1 MNLQCEPYKANARG
15 WTRCN
20 LMNVSSWTKK
30 YRLKLIL
37 KSAHGK
43 KSNATLLA
51 GIYLCLKNIVSY
63 ISQSPPLGKFIQCKY
78 TSWVLPLNHCYV
90 GMPKIGAFC
99 VEPRSSQDV
108 STDVTKGLHPAPS
121 PIHNSKQTW
130 AQLLFQEIFT
140 WLVFLQH
147 RVSHSTVQI
156 DIFCYWDSHDLNL
169 QRKLLLIGVAKAQQG
184 PIILKH
190 TLDDLSTLKYT
201 LDNLIKLKYTLD
213 W

>member
-1 MNLQCEPYKANARG
+1 MDKEI
-15 WTRCN
+15 
-20 LMNVSSWTKK
+20 

-43 KSNATLLA
+43 KSNAILLA

-108 STDVTKGLHPAPS
+108 STDVTKGLHPSPS
-121 PIHNSKQTW
+121 PIHNSKQ
-130 AQLLFQEIFT
+130 LGLNFYFKKS
-140 WLVFLQH
+140 LH
-147 RVSHSTVQI
+147 DSYS
-156 DIFCYWDSHDLNL
+156 CYRDYHI
-169 QRKLLLIGVAKAQQG
+169 LLLNFTF
-184 PIILKH
+184 LETH
-190 TLDDLSTLKYT
+190 TTLT
-201 LDNLIKLKYTLD
+201 LGKSYRGC
-213 W
+213 